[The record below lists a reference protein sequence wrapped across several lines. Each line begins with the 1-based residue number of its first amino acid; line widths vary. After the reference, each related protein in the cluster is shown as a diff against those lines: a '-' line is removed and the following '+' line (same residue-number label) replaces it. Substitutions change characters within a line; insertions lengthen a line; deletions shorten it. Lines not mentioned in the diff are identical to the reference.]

1 MDSQPSPADSPRN
14 LAVLMFARISLN
26 LQFRI
31 VYPFLPAISRGLG
44 VPLATAS
51 LLLTVR
57 SLVGALSPV
66 YGLAADR
73 YGRRPMMLAG
83 LVALGAG
90 SALTAVAPGMG
101 IALIAFALLGF
112 SKAAFDPAMLAYVG
126 DSVPYARRGR
136 VMSLL
141 ELSWSLSWFI
151 GVPLAGFVI
160 AGFTWRAPFVIVS
173 VAAALAI
180 VLLARLCP
188 SCGGGPVRPEAS
200 SLLDGFRQVPW
211 RAALPLLAFTCL
223 TSMAN
228 ENVFIVYSDWL
239 EKQFEL
245 AVVAIGVASLVIS
258 VAELTAEF
266 GSAGLVDRLGKRRSV
281 LIGMF
286 FSLATYLALLLLSGG
301 LAGALTGIGLMFFAF
316 EFSLVASI
324 PLISEVAPG
333 ARGTVL
339 ALNVSASALGRMMGS
354 LTGPR
359 LWSTYSLP
367 GVALVSAGLAL
378 LAIVMLLFTHEHGSA
393 DPQASPI

>member
-1 MDSQPSPADSPRN
+1 M
-14 LAVLMFARISLN
+14 LMFARISLN

-73 YGRRPMMLAG
+73 YGRRPLMLAG
-83 LVALGAG
+83 LVALTAGA
-90 SALTAVAPGMG
+90 ALTAVAPGMG
-101 IALIAFALLGF
+101 IALIAFAFLGF

-160 AGFTWRAPFVIVS
+160 AGFTWRAPFVVIS
-173 VAAALAI
+173 VAGALAI
-180 VLLARLCP
+180 VALARLCP
-188 SCGGGPVRPEAS
+188 TCGASLVGSGAS
-200 SLLDGFRQVPW
+200 SLLAGFRQVPW
-211 RAALPLLAFTCL
+211 RATLPLLGFTCL
-223 TSMAN
+223 TTMAN

-239 EKQFEL
+239 EKQYQL
-245 AVVAIGVASLVIS
+245 AIAAIGVASLVIS
-258 VAELTAEF
+258 IAELTAEF

-281 LIGMF
+281 LIGML
-286 FSLATYLALLLLSGG
+286 FSMATYLALLPLAGG
-301 LAGALTGIGLMFFAF
+301 LAGALTGIGLMFLAF
-316 EFSLVASI
+316 EFSIVASI
-324 PLISEVAPG
+324 PLISEVAPS

-339 ALNVSASALGRMMGS
+339 ALNVSAAALGRMAGS
-354 LTGPR
+354 LSGPR
-359 LWSTYSLP
+359 LWGAQGLP

-378 LAIVMLLFTHEHGSA
+378 LAIVMLLFTREHGGA
-393 DPQASPI
+393 HREAPAT